1 VRTMHLAPA
10 LVFLGCAALA
20 RADAPPAAVDV
31 RQCGALGD
39 GSQDDAPAIQ
49 RALDR
54 GTPLVTIPRGVYRIG
69 QTLRIG
75 SNTTLRADPQ
85 AVVRL
90 ADGAGT
96 HAGVF
101 LLANRNPGNGNVRIT
116 VEGGI
121 WDGNNAYNRRG
132 RDGDFHGYTGTAI
145 NLVNVK
151 QLTVRRLTVRNPEAF
166 SIRLGEV
173 EDFLI
178 EDIVLDHPLLR
189 PNQDG
194 VHVSGF
200 AQRGVIRRIKAV
212 TPNTPN
218 DDMVAL
224 NADDDVERVL
234 NLGMRRGPIREI
246 VVEDLQASG
255 AYTFVRLLSHES
267 PIENVVVRR
276 VSGGCRFYAVNMNNW
291 RFPLG
296 AGAIR
301 RVRLEGF
308 DVAKTAF
315 TPWAPALIHV
325 TLGVSDLE
333 LRDFRRRDD
342 PGGAAAATLLLANG
356 RQNRVT
362 QSDGRTAPVRDYSIR
377 QGSIERLWLNR
388 VAERP

>member
-1 VRTMHLAPA
+1 V
-10 LVFLGCAALA
+10 
-20 RADAPPAAVDV
+20 
-31 RQCGALGD
+31 GD
-39 GSQDDAPAIQ
+39 GVHDDAAAIQ

-54 GTPLVTIPRGVYRIG
+54 GAPLVTIPRGVYRIG

-75 SNTTLRADPQ
+75 SNTTLRADAQ

-96 HAGVF
+96 HAEVF

-121 WDGNNAYNRRG
+121 WDGNNAHNRRG
-132 RDGDFHGYTGTAI
+132 RDGDCHGYTGTAI

-173 EDFLI
+173 DDFVV

-194 VHVSGF
+194 VHVGGF
-200 AQRGVIRRIKAV
+200 SQRGVIRRIKAV

-234 NLGMRRGPIREI
+234 NLGMRRGPIRQI
-246 VVEDLQASG
+246 VVDDLQASG

-267 PIENVVVRR
+267 PVENVVVRR

-296 AGAIR
+296 AGQIR
-301 RVRLEGF
+301 NVRLEAF
-308 DVAKTAF
+308 DVAKTAY

-325 TLGVSDLE
+325 TLGG
-333 LRDFRRRDD
+333 RDD
-342 PGGAAAATLLLANG
+342 PGGAAAATLLVANG

-362 QSDGRTAPVRDYSIR
+362 QSDGRTAPVREFSIR
-377 QGSIERLWLNR
+377 QGNIEQLWLNR
-388 VAERP
+388 SPERP